1 MNLASPPKTGLRTLS
16 LWTLGFRPFFL
27 AAGLWA
33 ATALAIWI
41 VMVNT
46 GMALPSRF
54 DPMAWHI
61 HEMLFGFVMATVA
74 GFLLT
79 AIPNWTGRKP
89 VAGKTLAGLAAL
101 WLLGRIACL
110 VSQDFP
116 VWLGIAAD
124 LAFPLG
130 LLVVVAR
137 EIIGGRNRRNM
148 PLLLPIAVLTIANLL
163 MHLEA
168 NGVAIPYGLG
178 WRLALAGILVL
189 ISVIGG
195 RIIPIF
201 TRNWLTARK
210 VTKLPAQPGHVDSL
224 ALATLHVGLFGWAI
238 FPDAWPV
245 GVLLLIGAAINL
257 WRMARW
263 QGLQTMAEPL
273 LLILYIGYGWLCVG
287 VGLLGVSI
295 LTPEVPQSAGIHA
308 VTVGAIG
315 TMILAVMTRV
325 TRGHSGRPLTSDAT
339 TNLIFSCVI
348 AAALVRLAAAFA
360 TGAVTPL
367 LTMAALFWI
376 IAFLLFV
383 VRYGAMLLWPR
394 QAG

>member
-1 MNLASPPKTGLRTLS
+1 MPN
-16 LWTLGFRPFFL
+16 LWTIGLRPFFL

-33 ATALAIWI
+33 ASALAIWI
-41 VMVNT
+41 VMLNT

-61 HEMLFGFVMATVA
+61 HEMLFGFVMATIA

-101 WLLGRIACL
+101 WLLGRVACL
-110 VSQDFP
+110 ISQDFP

-130 LLVVVAR
+130 LLAVVAR

-148 PLLLPIAVLTIANLL
+148 PLILPIAVLTIANLL

-168 NGVAIPYGLG
+168 NGVAIPYGFG

-189 ISVIGG
+189 VSVIGG
-195 RIIPIF
+195 RIVPAF
-201 TRNWLTARK
+201 TRNWLTARH
-210 VTKLPAQPGHVDSL
+210 VDKLPMPHGPVDRL
-224 ALATLHVGLFGWAI
+224 ALVTLHVGLFGWAL
-238 FPDAWPV
+238 FPYAWLV
-245 GVLLLIGAAINL
+245 GVLLLAASVINI
-257 WRMARW
+257 WRLTRW
-263 QGLQTMAEPL
+263 QGLRTVAEPL
-273 LLILYIGYGWLCVG
+273 LLILHIGYGWLCVG
-287 VGLLGVSI
+287 VGLLGASI
-295 LTPEVPQSAGIHA
+295 LSPDIPQSAGIHA

-315 TMILAVMTRV
+315 TMILAVMTRA
-325 TRGHSGRPLTSDAT
+325 TRGHSGHPLTSDAT
-339 TNLIFSCVI
+339 TNLIYACVI
-348 AAALVRLAAAFA
+348 SAALVRLLAAFA
-360 TGAVTPL
+360 AGAVMPL
-367 LTMAALFWI
+367 LIMATLFWI

-394 QAG
+394 NAD